1 MMGYVLV
8 LVRFVLCLIHTA
20 TLRTQQLCSFYKL
33 DEEIDAEGGVSQG
46 HPADPGPSGLAEER
60 KVGGRQERWTEE
72 NRLGAFAGNISESN
86 RAPA

>member
-1 MMGYVLV
+1 MIGYVLV
-8 LVRFVLCLIHTA
+8 FVTFVPCLIHTA